1 VTVEAMTVTDA
12 IRELRCHFRRKAQ
25 HPHDCICACCEAI
38 EVLALEDAPRG
49 PQWEGLARMMYDSL
63 TCQHR
68 ACFFCGRTVGHEDD
82 CQWDA
87 LDRLKGDET

>member
-1 VTVEAMTVTDA
+1 
-12 IRELRCHFRRKAQ
+12 
-25 HPHDCICACCEAI
+25 
-38 EVLALEDAPRG
+38 
-49 PQWEGLARMMYDSL
+49 MMYDSL